1 MSDPAPLVDV
11 RSDGPVCVIALRR
24 EPKLNALSVAL
35 ESALDAAIAGPEAH
49 AARAVVI
56 TGGPRAFSAGADVT
70 EMRDLDPAAIAGY
83 YRATGGVYERIAA
96 LPVPTVAAI
105 EGWCLGGGLELA
117 LACDFRVAGEGAT
130 FGLPEVGIGILPSSG
145 GTHRLVRLVGAAKA
159 KELVLLGEHVR
170 AADAAAAGLVTRLAP
185 AGEALDEQAGVA
197 RGLGHRVDRL
207 PRDRDRER
215 RLLGDAPRDRERV
228 LDCLARRREPRDEAR
243 RGGVGGRDVLAE
255 QDELLGLRR
264 ADEADEAVGAAAAR
278 QDADA
283 DLGEAEGRALAG
295 DAEVAGEREL
305 EPAAEAPALDRRH
318 RRGRRS
324 LRRARPRARR
334 TTR

>member
-1 MSDPAPLVDV
+1 MSDPARLVDV

-159 KELVLLGEHVR
+159 KELVLLGEHVA

-185 AGEALDEQAGVA
+185 AGKAVEHALAIARRIAEQPPLAVAVA
-197 RGLGHRVDRL
+197 RQAIDAMAESSRDAGLLVERL
-207 PRDRDRER
+207 GYGLLAQTEDAREAATAFTEKRPPRF
-215 RLLGDAPRDRERV
+215 
-228 LDCLARRREPRDEAR
+228 
-243 RGGVGGRDVLAE
+243 RGG
-255 QDELLGLRR
+255 
-264 ADEADEAVGAAAAR
+264 
-278 QDADA
+278 
-283 DLGEAEGRALAG
+283 
-295 DAEVAGEREL
+295 
-305 EPAAEAPALDRRH
+305 
-318 RRGRRS
+318 
-324 LRRARPRARR
+324 
-334 TTR
+334 